1 MRYRMYEPN
10 FPLRISSHEKAL
22 LKRISED
29 HNMSINDYIKFKL
42 FTNNLDLQGV
52 ESVYES
58 PGINKHNY
66 LTARVLQDVYMMLLQ
81 IATEPKTAEEAIE
94 IKDRCRKHAENNI
107 AKLGYL
113 KIENKSKEQKHE

>member
-1 MRYRMYEPN
+1 MDESN
-10 FPLRISSHEKAL
+10 FLFRINSNEKAL

-29 HNMSINDYIKFKL
+29 HNMSINDYIRLKL
-42 FTNNLDLQGV
+42 FTSNLDLSGSEAV
-52 ESVYES
+52 FES
-58 PGINKHNY
+58 PAISKHNY

-81 IATEPKTAEEAIE
+81 IATVGKTAEEAIE

-113 KIENKSKEQKHE
+113 KIENKPKEQKHE